1 MARPPG
7 RSKTARLTVNLEP
20 QEYASLRALA
30 RREDVP
36 LEEYL
41 EGGIER
47 FKRDPAANGKYD
59 SDPDD
64 ESSYYRM
71 AHPGVL
77 WDGTHGDPLPADG
90 GIKRPAFV
98 QPARPARTRPGAI
111 SGSETGGKAAK

>member
-1 MARPPG
+1 MLTDPG
-7 RSKTARLTVNLEP
+7 DLVLDPFAGSCVTGEVSERIE
-20 QEYASLRALA
+20 
-30 RREDVP
+30 RRWVCVEL

-41 EGGIER
+41 EGGIGR

-64 ESSYYRM
+64 ESNYYRM
-71 AHPGVL
+71 ARPGIL

-90 GIKRPAFV
+90 GIKRPAFA

-111 SGSETGGKAAK
+111 SGSETGGKAVK